1 MFRITGYAE
10 GKMKSKKE
18 IKAYIKAT
26 EDQNNIILAKGG
38 RTHEARIMNA
48 SIIHALNWVLNE
60 DKVKVVRK

>member
-1 MFRITGYAE
+1 
-10 GKMKSKKE
+10 MKSKKE

-48 SIIHALNWVLNE
+48 SIIHALSWVLNE